1 MIEIILVW
9 RNCIRHPRVCQFYAP
24 KSNFTYVC
32 LEQKFNQFVTSDMN
46 GKLRNREE
54 TFLGTCICK
63 TWNMSKIVEIALIGI
78 VALIASGFLTK
89 EVITR
94 VYQSFRRSSS
104 PPIQTS
110 QL

>member
-1 MIEIILVW
+1 M
-9 RNCIRHPRVCQFYAP
+9 CQFYAP
-24 KSNFTYVC
+24 TLC